1 MTLAAVWSRIRR
13 ETAPDRLRAGLN
25 SLPRWQRRGGLVLL
39 GAISALAHAPVFF
52 FPALIIG
59 LTALVWALDG
69 AARDARP
76 MRAGFITA
84 FLFGLGYFTAGI
96 FWIAFAFFS
105 RGPAFA
111 PFGPLAAIGLAA
123 VLALFWGLAG
133 ALQARLAGRGPA
145 RILLFTLLLFAAEW
159 MRSYLMTGFPWNL
172 PAYVWAGGGAVS
184 QSAALF
190 GAWGLSFL
198 TLIGFQTPALLA
210 GRPMRAGR
218 YAPLLVTVLVFASL
232 FAWGTQRLAAPEPG
246 SPTGVRLRIVQV
258 NVGQQEKWA
267 DGNEAMVRDRYI
279 EATGAP
285 GLEDVT
291 HVLWPEG
298 ALPLYLLE
306 DGDTLSPLSR
316 LLADGPTL
324 IAGTPRRD
332 TEAPG
337 GTRYYNSI
345 AAISFPGGRPRLDGL
360 YDKVLLVPFGEYI
373 PFAGVF
379 RSFGIASLSTMVGGY
394 SPGEGAANIQLDNAP
409 PFAPLVCYEIVYP
422 LFTPRGSR
430 RPAWIANLSNDAWFG
445 PTAGPWQHL
454 NIARYRAIEEGLP
467 VARAASGG
475 WSGVIDARGR
485 ASRLVGPGEEGAF
498 DFDLPPARPPTL
510 YSRWQNTVLWMFL
523 ACAAA
528 GYVVVRRRTIAR
540 LLRRPGRM

>member
-13 ETAPDRLRAGLN
+13 EAAPDRLRAGLN
-25 SLPRWQRRGGLVLL
+25 SLPRWRRRGVLVLL
-39 GAISALAHAPVFF
+39 GLVSALAHAPVFF
-52 FPALIIG
+52 FPALIVG

-76 MRAGFITA
+76 MRAGFTTGLTFA
-84 FLFGLGYFTAGI
+84 LGYFAAGI

-133 ALQARLAGRGPA
+133 ALQARFAGRGPA
-145 RILLFTLLLFAAEW
+145 RLLLFAVLLFAAEW
-159 MRSYLMTGFPWNL
+159 ARSYLFTGFPWNL

-198 TLIGFQTPALLA
+198 TLIGFLTPALLA
-210 GRPMRAGR
+210 GQPLRAGR
-218 YAPLLVTVLVFASL
+218 YAPLLVTVLIFAGL
-232 FAWGTQRLAAPEPG
+232 FAWGAQRLAAPEPG
-246 SPTGVRLRIVQV
+246 EPTGVRLRIVQV
-258 NVGQQEKWA
+258 DIGQREKWA
-267 DGNEAMVRDRYI
+267 DGNQAMVRDRYI

-285 GLEDVT
+285 GLESVT

-316 LLADGPTL
+316 LLGDGPTL

-345 AAISFPGGRPRLDGL
+345 AAISFPDGRPRLDGL
-360 YDKVLLVPFGEYI
+360 YDKVLLVPFGEFI
-373 PFAGVF
+373 PFADVF
-379 RSFGIASLSTMVGGY
+379 RSFGIASLSTMVEGY
-394 SPGEGAANIQLDNAP
+394 SHGEGAANIQLDNAP

-422 LFTPRGSR
+422 LFTPRGAR

-454 NIARYRAIEEGLP
+454 NIARYRAIEEGIP

-475 WSGVIDARGR
+475 WSGVIDARGQ
-485 ASRLVGPGEEGAF
+485 ASRLVGPDEEGAF
-498 DFDLPPARPPTL
+498 DFDLPPARAPTL
-510 YSRWQNTVLWMFL
+510 YSTWQNAVVFFLL
-523 ACAAA
+523 ACAIA
-528 GYVVVRRRTIAR
+528 GFVAVRRRAIAR
-540 LLRRPGRM
+540 LLRRTRRT

>member
-1 MTLAAVWSRIRR
+1 MTLAAVWTRIRR
-13 ETAPDRLRAGLN
+13 EAAPDQLRAGLN
-25 SLPRWQRRGGLVLL
+25 ALPRWRRRGVLVLL
-39 GAISALAHAPVFF
+39 GVVSALAHAPVFF
-52 FPALIIG
+52 VPALVIG

-69 AARDARP
+69 AARGARP
-76 MRAGFITA
+76 MRAGFMTGFAYA
-84 FLFGLGYFTAGI
+84 FGYFTAGI

-111 PFGPLAAIGLAA
+111 PFGPLAALGLAA
-123 VLALFWGLAG
+123 LLAVFWGLAG
-133 ALQARLAGRGPA
+133 ALQARFAGRGPA
-145 RILLFTLLLFAAEW
+145 RILLFAVLLFAAEW
-159 MRSYLMTGFPWNL
+159 TRSYLLTGFPWNL

-190 GAWGLSFL
+190 GAWGLSLL

-210 GRPMRAGR
+210 GRPLRAGR
-218 YAPLLVTVLVFASL
+218 FAPLLVTLLVFAGL
-232 FAWGTQRLAAPEPG
+232 FAWGAQRLAAPQPG
-246 SPTGVRLRIVQV
+246 EPTGVRLRIV
-258 NVGQQEKWA
+258 NVDIGQREKWA
-267 DGNEAMVRDRYI
+267 DGNQAMVRDRYI

-285 GLEDVT
+285 GLDRVT

-316 LLADGPTL
+316 LLANGPTL

-345 AAISFPGGRPRLDGL
+345 AAISFPDGRPRLDGL
-360 YDKVLLVPFGEYI
+360 YDKVRLVPFGEYI
-373 PFAGVF
+373 PFADVF
-379 RSFGIASLSTMVGGY
+379 RSFGIASLSTMVEGY
-394 SPGEGAANIQLDNAP
+394 SHGEGAANIQLDNAP

-422 LFTPRGSR
+422 LFAPRGVR

-475 WSGVIDARGR
+475 WSGVIDALGR
-485 ASRLVGPGEEGAF
+485 AARLVPPEAEGAF
-498 DFDLPPARPPTL
+498 DFELPPARPPTL
-510 YSRWQNTVLWMFL
+510 YSALRNSVVFFLW
-523 ACAAA
+523 ACALV
-528 GYVVVRRRTIAR
+528 GFVIVRRRAIMR
-540 LLRRPGRM
+540 FLRRSAGT